1 MIQGGQTRY
10 KTLTMGRAW
19 RRCAPLAAVA
29 LIVLAGC
36 TGRTKRIHP
45 DDLSEEEVGTGLTSQ
60 DFRSVCQR
68 MARSLGQIPQIRQA
82 ANPPLVAIYPVV
94 NDSNDYIDGTDFAR
108 KMRKELIKHAEGRVT
123 FLDRELTEAIED
135 ENRAKRRGKITSGT
149 ETTRHG
155 ADFFLTGDISSIDR
169 VAGGAAT
176 TYYRLSFRLTNAATS
191 VIVWEDDYEI
201 KKASTIGTMYR

>member
-1 MIQGGQTRY
+1 MIQCEQTSG
-10 KTLTMGRAW
+10 KPLTISRAL
-19 RRCAPLAAVA
+19 RRCTLLATVA

-36 TGRTKRIHP
+36 TGSTKRIHP

-68 MARSLGQIPQIRQA
+68 MARSLVRIPEIQKA
-82 ANPPLVAIYPVV
+82 ANPPLVAIHPVV
-94 NDSNDYIDGTDFAR
+94 NDSNDYIDATDFAR
-108 KMRKELIKHAEGRVT
+108 KMRKELIKYADGRVL
-123 FLDRELTEAIED
+123 FLDREITGAIED

-155 ADFFLTGDISSIDR
+155 ADFFLTGDISAIDR
-169 VAGGAAT
+169 VAGGATT
-176 TYYRLSFRLTNAATS
+176 TYYRLSFRLTNAANS

-201 KKASTIGTMYR
+201 KKASTVGTMYR